1 MINDCP
7 DTCIVEIVLTR
18 AYNISGI
25 QKTTAVLEAI
35 VIIINNSIETS
46 PAWPGPSLSTHASIK
61 PAVQSPVPVKWPCK
75 IKNI

>member
-1 MINDCP
+1 
-7 DTCIVEIVLTR
+7 VEIVLTR

-46 PAWPGPSLSTHASIK
+46 PA
-61 PAVQSPVPVKWPCK
+61 
-75 IKNI
+75 